1 MNWKEVLRRFECHKT
16 FSAAMRSAE
25 MEVKMQLS
33 AGVLKILFS
42 SP

>member
-1 MNWKEVLRRFECHKT
+1 MPQNI
-16 FSAAMRSAE
+16 AAMRSAE